1 MATQQTRQRL
11 APVQIA
17 AAVVGVAFLL
27 PGVLGFIPGVTTHYE
42 MLDFAGHESGAKL
55 LGIFGISV
63 LHNIVHLAF
72 GVAGLFFARTFDGA
86 RGYLIGSGV
95 IYLVLSIYGVLI
107 DHQSAANFVPIDA
120 ADNWLHLVLAVGMLG
135 LGAVLGRTRTNA

>member
-1 MATQQTRQRL
+1 MTTPQTRQRL

-17 AAVVGVAFLL
+17 AYVVGVAFLI
-27 PGVLGFIPGVTTHYE
+27 PGVLGFIPGITTHYE

-72 GVAGLFFARTFDGA
+72 GIAGLVFARTVTGA

-95 IYLVLSIYGVLI
+95 IYLLLSIYGLLI

-135 LGAVLGRTRTNA
+135 LGIVFGRRRAA

>member
-1 MATQQTRQRL
+1 MATSQTRSRL

-17 AAVVGVAFLL
+17 AFVVGVAFLL

-55 LGIFGISV
+55 FGIFGISV

-72 GVAGLFFARTFDGA
+72 GIAGLVFARTFAGA
-86 RGYLIGSGV
+86 RGYLIVAGV
-95 IYLVLSIYGVLI
+95 IYLLLSIYGLLI
-107 DHQSAANFVPIDA
+107 DHQSAANFVPIDT

-135 LGAVLGRTRTNA
+135 LGLALGRRPANA